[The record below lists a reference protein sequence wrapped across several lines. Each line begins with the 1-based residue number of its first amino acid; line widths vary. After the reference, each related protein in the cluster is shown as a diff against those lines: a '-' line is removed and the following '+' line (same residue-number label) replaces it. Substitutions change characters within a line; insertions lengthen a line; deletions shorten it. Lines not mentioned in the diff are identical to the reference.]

1 MKSLKAKFRKSD
13 THEWS
18 KNDDRLLVAVEQGEA
33 EKVTSLLAKKGASAI
48 KLGGDGKSAL
58 HVAAA
63 RGQAECLAAILAHG
77 VDTSVTD
84 ASGFSAL
91 QLAAKHSHPECIKKL
106 LQSKCAVDVVDGSGR
121 TALHHAAISGSAPII
136 QLLCE
141 CRCPVNLP
149 DAEGRTA
156 LHLSACHA
164 HTEACRS
171 LLEAGA
177 DVNMRDRSGCTAVM
191 LASESSSLATVEVL
205 VQHGADLMVADAL
218 GHNVLHYAS
227 SLELQTLLTSALQA
241 DKSDTDS
248 QPGRAVQHDQVT
260 RIGEDRSSTPKK
272 RKAPPPPL
280 LSPVQS
286 TDVASPP
293 YLTPSQTPPSGK
305 SDTSQ
310 RFSYKAAELI
320 NADLKE
326 EVERLR
332 EEKLVL
338 LETIEDLR
346 QMTVKS
352 HVRAGSEE
360 QAQLS
365 ALQAKVAALSLENQ
379 QLAHTL
385 KKHSSPQAEKTLED
399 SRPNSIDSNASYHS
413 TRADLEQTAAVE
425 AEDVREGSLLEASP
439 KRDRAVKDTTE
450 EEVQCLKEEVQRLQ
464 AELRESVQENCVLKS
479 CLPPS
484 SEDTGVGAGSQGDPL
499 ESRKLLEQE
508 VHELQVELARVR
520 TEQER
525 DGALEQEKLKRSCN
539 QLMEANSQ
547 EKALLMERN
556 REAQEEISILQEAL
570 KGTVSVEAAA
580 RDFEEMKAELSQ
592 VIDGLQHRLVELSH
606 SYSEAHGK
614 LEAQRAEESQLQQL
628 ESQLEEVRASGA
640 QVEVRYQKALEQ
652 LGLLKREAEVLARSS
667 VPMAD
672 HTQVVSSLGSAIKG
686 LEEQVAGLREQLTR
700 KTEQVGVLQEQL
712 AAEKQATAG
721 DSAGRQALEAE
732 VARLT
737 QLLHEALRK
746 QDEMALE
753 VAEAWQH
760 LKEEQQARQ
769 SLANSEE
776 QQKVELC
783 SQYAEVQE
791 ALAEQKKRVEA
802 LLSSEREKNRKIE
815 ELTRE
820 VSKLKEALNSLS
832 QLSYASGAPKRQNQ
846 QVDSL
851 QQQIR
856 QLQLQLAE
864 CKKQHHEVISVY
876 RMHLLYAVQGQ
887 MDEDVQKALK
897 QILMMCKIPT
907 ETK

>member
-385 KKHSSPQAEKTLED
+385 KAEKTLED

>member
-164 HTEACRS
+164 HTEACCS

-177 DVNMRDRSGCTAVM
+177 DVNLRDRSGCTAVM

-556 REAQEEISILQEAL
+556 REAQEEINILQEAL

>member
-33 EKVTSLLAKKGASAI
+33 EKVTSLLAKKGASAA

-63 RGQAECLAAILAHG
+63 KGQAECLAAILVHG

-91 QLAAKHSHPECIKKL
+91 QLAAKHSHPECVRKL

-136 QLLCE
+136 QLLCD
-141 CRCPVNLP
+141 CRCPINVL

-164 HTEACRS
+164 HAEACHS

-177 DVNMRDRSGCTAVM
+177 DVNARDRSGCTAVM

-205 VQHGADLMVADAL
+205 VQHGADLKLVDSL
-218 GHNVLHYAS
+218 GHSVLHYAS
-227 SLELQTLLTSALQA
+227 SLDLQTLLTSALQA

-260 RIGEDRSSTPKK
+260 RVSEDRSSTPKK

-280 LSPVQS
+280 MSPVQS
-286 TDVASPP
+286 ADVASPP
-293 YLTPSQTPPSGK
+293 YLTPTQTPPSGK

-310 RFSYKAAELI
+310 RFSYKAVELI

-346 QMTVKS
+346 QMAVQT
-352 HVRAGSEE
+352 HVGSEE
-360 QAQLS
+360 QAQLTT
-365 ALQAKVAALSLENQ
+365 LQAQVAALSLENQ
-379 QLAHTL
+379 QLANTL
-385 KKHSSPQAEKTLED
+385 KAEKTMED

-413 TRADLEQTAAVE
+413 TRTDLEQTAAVE
-425 AEDVREGSLLEASP
+425 AEDVSEGSLLEANP
-439 KRDRAVKDTTE
+439 KRDGAIKGTAE
-450 EEVQCLKEEVQRLQ
+450 KEVQCLREEVQRLQ
-464 AELRESVQENCVLKS
+464 AELRESMQENCVLKS

-484 SEDTGVGAGSQGDPL
+484 SENTGVGVGSQGDTL
-499 ESRKLLEQE
+499 ESKEFLEEE
-508 VHELQVELARVR
+508 VHELKMELARVR

-525 DGALEQEKLKRSCN
+525 DRALEQEKLRRSYN
-539 QLMEANSQ
+539 QLMEASSQ
-547 EKALLMERN
+547 EKALLMESN
-556 REAQEEISILQEAL
+556 REAQEEITILQEAL

-580 RDFEEMKAELSQ
+580 KDFEEMKAELSQ

-614 LEAQRAEESQLQQL
+614 LEAQQAEELRLQQL
-628 ESQLEEVRASGA
+628 ESQLEETRAAGA

-652 LGLLKREAEVLARSS
+652 LGLLKREVEVQARST
-667 VPMAD
+667 VPLAD

-686 LEEQVAGLREQLTR
+686 LEEQVAGLRDQLTR

-712 AAEKQATAG
+712 VAEKQATAG

-769 SLANSEE
+769 SLASSGE
-776 QQKVELC
+776 QQKVQLC
-783 SQYAEVQE
+783 SQYAEAQE
-791 ALAEQKKRVEA
+791 ALAEQRKRMEA

-897 QILMMCKIPT
+897 QILMMCKMPT